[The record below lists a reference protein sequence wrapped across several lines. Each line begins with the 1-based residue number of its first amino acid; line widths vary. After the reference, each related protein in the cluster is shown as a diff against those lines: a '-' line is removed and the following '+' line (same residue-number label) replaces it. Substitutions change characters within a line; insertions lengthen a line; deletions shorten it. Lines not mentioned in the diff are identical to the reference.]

1 MVLAAYCFTTCYKN
15 NISLKKK
22 DSPTSNILYD
32 MQKKQ
37 EGVSKLTLI
46 IILLCHSERSE
57 ESTLCVSRRR
67 DASLRS
73 A

>member
-22 DSPTSNILYD
+22 DSPTSNILHD

-37 EGVSKLTLI
+37 VMYIQIYTTCLYKS
-46 IILLCHSERSE
+46 HSIY
-57 ESTLCVSRRR
+57 
-67 DASLRS
+67 
-73 A
+73 